1 MEIRNLSDAEFK
13 TLILRMINE
22 FRGRMGELCEN
33 FNRVI
38 GNKKMEINNNK
49 KIPARNEE

>member
-13 TLILRMINE
+13 TLILRMLNE

-38 GNKKMEINNNK
+38 GNKKNGDKQQQKN
-49 KIPARNEE
+49 PS